1 MGSRSLRLGVLA
13 LGLATFPGTAQEP
26 AAAPLLLRGIK
37 VLPMDQPAID
47 GGEVLLQD
55 GKIAAVGKQLEPP
68 PGTRVL
74 EYADGWIVPGFVEL
88 HCHVGGSG
96 SDTNDMVLPHNMD
109 LRTLDALRQ
118 QNPEL
123 DRAAAAGV
131 TTALCIPGSG
141 SSIGGLGTLVKTKG
155 PSFEQRLVRFP
166 GALKIALHARGGN
179 PSRNAGDLG
188 SSRLGLHWMLRQIM
202 AEAKDYHEACVAHER
217 GHAPKP
223 QFSPRLDP
231 LRGLFRGEFPC
242 ILHAYGAD
250 DTMTAVR
257 ILHWGLG
264 IPIVISHGEYESFV
278 VGKELAAI
286 GVPLNIGPT
295 LYEFTEGKVLG
306 NASELYF
313 AGVRTSLCTD
323 SPVVAQE
330 ELPLQA
336 SMACRLGL
344 PSEEALRGITLA
356 PAVAIGIGNR
366 VGSLTP
372 GKDADVVVCTGDPL
386 DPRNAPVLVVIDGRI
401 VHEAG
406 SGTRQY

>member
-1 MGSRSLRLGVLA
+1 MWSRCFCLAGAIA
-13 LGLATFPGTAQEP
+13 LGLEATPVRAQAPG
-26 AAAPLLLRGIK
+26 PLLLRGRK
-37 VLPMDQPAID
+37 VLPMDQPRID
-47 GGEVLLQD
+47 GGEVLLRD
-55 GKIAAVGKQLEPP
+55 GKVAAVGRNLEQPA
-68 PGTRVL
+68 GTRVL
-74 EYADGWIVPGFVEL
+74 EFADGWIVPGFVEL
-88 HCHVGGSG
+88 HCHVGGSHG
-96 SDTNDMVLPHNMD
+96 DTNDMVLPHNMD
-109 LRTLDALRQ
+109 LRTLDTLRQ

-141 SSIGGLGTLVKTKG
+141 SSIGGLGTLIKTKG
-155 PSFEQRLVRFP
+155 PSFDERLIRFP

-179 PSRNAGDLG
+179 PSRHSGDLG
-188 SSRLGLHWMLRQIM
+188 ASRLGLHWMLREVMI
-202 AEAKDYHEACVAHER
+202 EAKDYHEACTAFER
-217 GHAPKP
+217 GRAPKP
-223 QFSPRLDP
+223 PFSPRLDP

-306 NASELYF
+306 NASELFF

-323 SPVVAQE
+323 APVIAQE

-336 SMACRLGL
+336 AMACRLGL
-344 PSEEALRGITLA
+344 PSEEALRGVTLA
-356 PAVAIGIGNR
+356 PALAIGIGNR

-372 GKDADVVVCTGDPL
+372 GKDADVAVFAGDPL
-386 DPRNAPVLVVIDGRI
+386 DPRNAPVLVLIDGRV

-406 SGTRQY
+406 TRLY